1 MNNDKI
7 KQRAI
12 IIGGLAISAVLVV
25 LIFNQFK
32 TPPVPEVE
40 TVPSSSSSQVADV
53 VVPPI
58 SIPESVP
65 PTTNGDDKGEEQT
78 IQPDPVKP
86 EPTEDELTDKTQ
98 TPDGDKVDLPE
109 TPEEEK
115 EQEENP
121 PVPPVDDTPQGGDI
135 NDQGQI
141 YLPGFGWI
149 DDDGENVGTE
159 VDGDGDIDK
168 PVGIM

>member
-121 PVPPVDDTPQGGDI
+121 PVPPVDDTPQGGDKE
-135 NDQGQI
+135 DGKI
-141 YLPGFGWI
+141 YVPGFGWI
-149 DDDGENVGTE
+149 EDIGEGEGTT

>member
-121 PVPPVDDTPQGGDI
+121 PAPPVDDTPQGGDKE
-135 NDQGQI
+135 DGKI
-141 YLPGFGWI
+141 YVPGFGWI
-149 DDDGENVGTE
+149 EDIGEGEGTT